1 MYQFIQAAGSIFCL
15 LLKTKVYQFRVLPF
29 GLNTA
34 PQVFT
39 HLGRTVAGYLHDL
52 GLLVIPYL
60 SDWVVHHPDCQGLL
74 CHQSQLVNTLNL
86 VGFIL
91 NEKSE
96 LDLVQDIQ
104 FLSIH
109 LRLDLGR
116 ALLTESK
123 AREIIVRACDI
134 SSQPVLSYHRVSQ
147 FMGSLNWASGL
158 NNARKELGAATTSS
172 WICTTIVESHA
183 ALQNSKSFPVSVK
196 GHEV

>member
-158 NNARKELGAATTSS
+158 IPLGRLHLRPLQRHFHYLGLTDWFTPPRRSDQPVLATL
-172 WICTTIVESHA
+172 
-183 ALQNSKSFPVSVK
+183 LQQW
-196 GHEV
+196 